1 MKLNLTT
8 YGVGFEKI
16 LLAPTR
22 RPDRRHQSVPDTS
35 CASAAPYNG
44 ERSDPERIQF
54 DLQ

>member
-8 YGVGFEKI
+8 YDVGFDKI

-22 RPDRRHQSVPDTS
+22 RPDRRHQSVRYLL
-35 CASAAPYNG
+35 C
-44 ERSDPERIQF
+44 ERRTVQRRTLRPERIQF